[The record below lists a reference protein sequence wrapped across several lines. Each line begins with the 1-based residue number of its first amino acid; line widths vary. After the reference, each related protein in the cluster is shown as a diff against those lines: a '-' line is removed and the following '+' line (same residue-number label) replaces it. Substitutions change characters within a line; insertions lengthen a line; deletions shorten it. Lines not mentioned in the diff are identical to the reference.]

1 MGLAEV
7 AVWFMLSIISFV
19 CSVLLGRLIS
29 WMNND
34 DDPLDTLFFAPNL
47 ILSIV
52 SSISLTYILWMK
64 GII

>member
-7 AVWFMLSIISFV
+7 AVWFMLSIILFV
-19 CSVLLGRLIS
+19 CSVILGCLIR
-29 WMNND
+29 WMND
-34 DDPLDTLFFAPNL
+34 DDGRLDTLFFAPNL

>member
-29 WMNND
+29 WMNDD
-34 DDPLDTLFFAPNL
+34 DDPLDTLCFAPSL
-47 ILSIV
+47 ILSMAL
-52 SSISLTYILWMK
+52 STSLTYIFWMK